1 MEYVSQVQKD
11 GLGGSDGSI
20 GVMGSQKTLSSAS
33 WEEILQQC
41 TTGFQTVPSHV
52 LTSSIEPLSS
62 GIVLGQENSIPGKP
76 LASNS
81 AIKEDFGSSLTMT
94 SNWQVFR
101 RVYIYISISLF
112 LHLICISD

>member
-1 MEYVSQVQKD
+1 MEYASQAQKD
-11 GLGGSDGSI
+11 GLGGNDGGT
-20 GVMGSQKTLSSAS
+20 GVIGSQKTLSSAS

-62 GIVLGQENSIPGKP
+62 GIVLGQENSIPGKL

-101 RVYIYISISLF
+101 SFFISISSF
-112 LHLICISD
+112 LNPICISD

>member
-1 MEYVSQVQKD
+1 MDYVTQVQKA
-11 GLGGSDGSI
+11 GLGSNDGDT

-62 GIVLGQENSIPGKP
+62 GIVLGQENSIPSK
-76 LASNS
+76 LLTSNS
-81 AIKEDFGSSLTMT
+81 AIKGDFGSSLTMT
-94 SNWQVFR
+94 SNWQVF
-101 RVYIYISISLF
+101 
-112 LHLICISD
+112 